1 MVNIME
7 KKRKESKEAIKE
19 RISKLRQ
26 AKKEAG
32 LIKVEVWIKSEDK
45 EKVKAFDMSNTIDK
59 KVSGRPKKD
68 K

>member
-1 MVNIME
+1 MP
-7 KKRKESKEAIKE
+7 KESKESIKT

-32 LIKVEVWIKSEDK
+32 LIKVEVWIRPEDK
-45 EKVKAFDMSNTIDK
+45 EKVKAFDLSHTIDK